1 MESKKQVI
9 GMDQKQR
16 KLYNAFV
23 TELKY
28 RDLNGKTI
36 RAYANDIRQYMK
48 LYNFKDSL
56 SSRSFQEYVG
66 KMVASDLK
74 SSTVQRRIISLK
86 IFVDFLISQ
95 QQIAAFN
102 FKTVKFH
109 RSRRLPRVLSHFEI
123 VRLLQCLY
131 DEQKVVTT
139 PFAIREAVRNT
150 AIIELLVCTGLRIGE
165 LSLMNVDD
173 INQHSWT
180 FIVQGK
186 GSKER
191 ILYVSSLETR
201 QAIQQYLRIRT
212 QFSPQDEALFVNK
225 FGSRLSIWSIENVFY
240 KYRDHSHISSQATA
254 HYLRHSFAT
263 ELLNNGADLRVVQEL
278 LGHASITTTQIYTEI
293 ATVDKVKALRQYNMR
308 NTINVTGQH

>member
-1 MESKKQVI
+1 
-9 GMDQKQR
+9 MDQKQI

-23 TELKY
+23 TELEH

-48 LYNFKDSL
+48 MYNFKDSL
-56 SSRSFQEYVG
+56 SSRSFQAYIGE
-66 KMVASDLK
+66 MVASDLK

-86 IFVDFLISQ
+86 IFADFLVNQ
-95 QQIAAFN
+95 QQITAFN
-102 FKTVKFH
+102 FKTVKLH

-165 LSLMNVDD
+165 LSLMNMDD

-212 QFSPQDEALFVNK
+212 QFSPQDNALFVNK
-225 FGSRLSIWSIENVFY
+225 FGTRLSIWSIENVFY
-240 KYRDHSHISSQATA
+240 KYRNHSHISSQATA

-308 NTINVTGQH
+308 NTINVRCQH